1 MSPRSAG
8 RAGGGRCAECGA
20 PLATDQRYCLEC
32 GASRAHAR
40 VDLEALYAPS
50 APPPPPPRPP
60 VPPAPPRGWLG
71 ITPTGLVGSVA
82 AAAGAFVVG
91 IVLGLVINGD
101 DPQPVAQQE
110 PPVVNVAIPT
120 PAPASAVAP
129 TPTPTPAPESTPEP
143 KTPEPD
149 AQKLDKQDLE
159 QKENADPEEFQ
170 KQSKKLDKAATEGAP
185 PPKDDKQAGGGTEE
199 ETFE

>member
-1 MSPRSAG
+1 
-8 RAGGGRCAECGA
+8 
-20 PLATDQRYCLEC
+20 
-32 GASRAHAR
+32 

-71 ITPTGLVGSVA
+71 ITPTGLVGGVA
-82 AAAGAFVVG
+82 AAACAFVVG

-110 PPVVNVAIPT
+110 PPVVNVAI
-120 PAPASAVAP
+120 
-129 TPTPTPAPESTPEP
+129 PTPAPESTPEP

-185 PPKDDKQAGGGTEE
+185 PAKDDKQAGGGTEE